1 MYDWFKRTLGIF
13 RRTEKSVRHYRPLGC
28 VEANWQDRD
37 EIEDAELTVK
47 PPAPKEINTDSLSYY
62 KNHPKYVLE
71 RHLRREEALRP
82 GSKPVRTFT
91 SGKGEKAREE
101 VVYNRKDIYICR
113 TVENWY
119 KEGKRVKV
127 SSSLDPFIR
136 FLVVRGN
143 R

>member
-1 MYDWFKRTLGIF
+1 
-13 RRTEKSVRHYRPLGC
+13 
-28 VEANWQDRD
+28 
-37 EIEDAELTVK
+37 
-47 PPAPKEINTDSLSYY
+47 
-62 KNHPKYVLE
+62 LE

-101 VVYNRKDIYICR
+101 VVYNRKDLYICR

-127 SSSLDPFIR
+127 SSSLDHFYC
-136 FLVVRGN
+136 FSAVRGN

>member
-1 MYDWFKRTLGIF
+1 
-13 RRTEKSVRHYRPLGC
+13 
-28 VEANWQDRD
+28 
-37 EIEDAELTVK
+37 VK

-62 KNHPKYVLE
+62 KNHPKYILE

-91 SGKGEKAREE
+91 RGKGEKARQE

-127 SSSLDPFIR
+127 SFSLDPFIR